1 MTISIYKEAGIEKER
16 ILVKI
21 ASTWEGIQAAKVSN
35 SNLKCVTT
43 NHIRHWKRRVF
54 TAT

>member
-1 MTISIYKEAGIEKER
+1 MTTSRYKEAGIEKER

-35 SNLKCVTT
+35 SNLICVTT
-43 NHIRHWKRRVF
+43 NHIRLWKKKVF